1 MAHAPKWLKDRLA
14 AFIDRRIAAALER
27 RDRERP
33 AEPGPA
39 EIANRLAANEEA
51 MRALRQGLMQ
61 TPGIWGER
69 DRVHVGENVHLVDA
83 ILNTSSG
90 TITIGDHSFFGHGVS
105 LITGTRHIEKDGV
118 ERQTYPT
125 KGRDIVIGRS
135 VWIASNAVVLGPC
148 RIGDRAVIAAGA
160 IVRSDVEAGAI
171 VAGVPARKVGSV

>member
-1 MAHAPKWLKDRLA
+1 MTLAPQWLKDRLA
-14 AFIDRRIAAALER
+14 AFVDRRIAAALER
-27 RDRERP
+27 RDAERP
-33 AEPGPA
+33 KPGPA
-39 EIANRLAANEEA
+39 EIAGRIAADPDA
-51 MRALRQGLMQ
+51 LRALRQGLMQ
-61 TPGIWGER
+61 TPGVWGER
-69 DRVHVGENVHLVDA
+69 GRLHVGENVHLVDA
-83 ILNTSSG
+83 VLNTSSG

-105 LITGTRHIEKDGV
+105 LITGTHFIEKDGI

-125 KGRDIVIGRS
+125 EGRDIVIGHS